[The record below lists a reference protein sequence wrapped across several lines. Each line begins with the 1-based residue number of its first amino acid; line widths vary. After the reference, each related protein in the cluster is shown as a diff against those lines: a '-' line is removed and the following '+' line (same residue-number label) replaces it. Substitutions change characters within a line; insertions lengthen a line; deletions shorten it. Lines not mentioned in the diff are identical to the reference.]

1 MDIKKNDKRMAI
13 VICSIY
19 KYVQSIL
26 YNRFKEIDWPIYC
39 YFVHFP
45 NLVEYNLEHS
55 LSESQDC
62 TWPVL
67 FCYGVP
73 CLIVSIYSSLHCI
86 WSLQGVL
93 TMGHVTSSLSLEH
106 QGFGHLGVP
115 WLGHIGLRSHRSSIL
130 SSSNLSTRKIL
141 QHDNSI
147 VAKPQHIMCSTKHL
161 FIYYYC
167 CPQFVSHERVIAMH
181 NALCLDQILVLIFCG
196 ITQIVYCM
204 HDRNML
210 YHLMIK
216 IQLVW
221 QIILHWIAL
230 WSVDGLQMEDLKFI
244 TL

>member
-19 KYVQSIL
+19 TYVQSIL

-93 TMGHVTSSLSLEH
+93 TMGLGELRTSRFWPFRRAMA
-106 QGFGHLGVP
+106 GPYWITVP
-115 WLGHIGLRSHRSSIL
+115 Q
-130 SSSNLSTRKIL
+130 K
-141 QHDNSI
+141 QYI
-147 VAKPQHIMCSTKHL
+147 V
-161 FIYYYC
+161 
-167 CPQFVSHERVIAMH
+167 VV
-181 NALCLDQILVLIFCG
+181 
-196 ITQIVYCM
+196 
-204 HDRNML
+204 
-210 YHLMIK
+210 
-216 IQLVW
+216 
-221 QIILHWIAL
+221 
-230 WSVDGLQMEDLKFI
+230 
-244 TL
+244 